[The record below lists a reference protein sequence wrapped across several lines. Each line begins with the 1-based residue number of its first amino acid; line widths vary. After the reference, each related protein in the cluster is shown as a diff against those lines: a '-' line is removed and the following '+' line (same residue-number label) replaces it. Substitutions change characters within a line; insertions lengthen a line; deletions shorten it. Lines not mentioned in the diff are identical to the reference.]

1 MPASYGRCQ
10 RLTSLIRVKVEI
22 FSDIACPFCY
32 IGTRQFAEALEAFPE
47 DEVEVV
53 WRSFQLDPE
62 APRRAEGDLLD
73 HLTRKFGI
81 SRDEARAMNDRV
93 ISMGHGAGVEFDFE
107 NARAVNT
114 FDAHRMLKLAAEQ
127 GLDGALA
134 DLFFEAYFTGSAD
147 LSDRADLARLA
158 SEAGVDPGR
167 AAEVADGEEFA
178 TEVRAEQELAGMLGI
193 TAVPTFVFDRS
204 TALSGA
210 QPVELMSRAIGQAIS
225 PAS

>member
-1 MPASYGRCQ
+1 M
-10 RLTSLIRVKVEI
+10 RLS
-22 FSDIACPFCY
+22 
-32 IGTRQFAEALEAFPE
+32 
-47 DEVEVV
+47 
-53 WRSFQLDPE
+53 
-62 APRRAEGDLLD
+62 
-73 HLTRKFGI
+73 
-81 SRDEARAMNDRV
+81 
-93 ISMGHGAGVEFDFE
+93 GAGPP
-107 NARAVNT
+107 
-114 FDAHRMLKLAAEQ
+114 
-127 GLDGALA
+127 ALRGTV
-134 DLFFEAYFTGSAD
+134 AY
-147 LSDRADLARLA
+147 RADLARLA

>member
-1 MPASYGRCQ
+1 M
-10 RLTSLIRVKVEI
+10 KVEI

-114 FDAHRMLKLAAEQ
+114 FDAHRMLKLAAGQ

-210 QPVELMSRAIGQAIS
+210 QPVELMSRAIGPAIS

>member
-1 MPASYGRCQ
+1 M
-10 RLTSLIRVKVEI
+10 KVEI

-134 DLFFEAYFTGSAD
+134 DLFFEAYFTGSTD